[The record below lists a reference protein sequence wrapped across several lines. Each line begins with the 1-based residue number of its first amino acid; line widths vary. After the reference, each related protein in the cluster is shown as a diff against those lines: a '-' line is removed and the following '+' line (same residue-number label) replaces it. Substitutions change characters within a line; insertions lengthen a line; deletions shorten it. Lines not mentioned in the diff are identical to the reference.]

1 MVHEGG
7 WQVMRVDGV
16 VTTVAPTVRFGAARG
31 PD

>member
-1 MVHEGG
+1 
-7 WQVMRVDGV
+7 VMRVNGV